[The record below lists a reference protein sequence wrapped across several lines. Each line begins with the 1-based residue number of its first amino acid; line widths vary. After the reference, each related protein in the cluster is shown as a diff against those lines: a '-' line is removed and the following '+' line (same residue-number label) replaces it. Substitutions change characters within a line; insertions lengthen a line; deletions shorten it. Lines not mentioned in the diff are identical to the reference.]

1 MPSLGT
7 IRAKFGKA
15 LSVSRGKN
23 QPPRRKGAY
32 GYVRAAI
39 AYADLRAPEV
49 AQALGVSTT
58 TVSRWQGN
66 GKPPDPEQ
74 QRRLA
79 ELCGVPLAFLQH
91 GFPAETPHGTE
102 WLEGELLE
110 LRRQMA
116 DLTDL
121 VNQLARPA

>member
-1 MPSLGT
+1 MP
-7 IRAKFGKA
+7 
-15 LSVSRGKN
+15 
-23 QPPRRKGAY
+23 Y

-66 GKPPDPEQ
+66 GNPPGAEK
-74 QRRLA
+74 QRQLA

-91 GFPAETPHGTE
+91 GFPVETPQGTE

-121 VNQLARPA
+121 VNRLRPP